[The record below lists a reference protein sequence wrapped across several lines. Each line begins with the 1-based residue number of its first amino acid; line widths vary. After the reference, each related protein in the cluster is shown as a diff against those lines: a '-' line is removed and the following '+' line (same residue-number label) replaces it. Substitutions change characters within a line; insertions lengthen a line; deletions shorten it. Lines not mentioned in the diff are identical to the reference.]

1 MKTKKDIQ
9 LGLLQEIDEICSK
22 NNLHYILTG
31 LNSLN
36 AYINHTLKNGPLSV
50 AIAMTQGDIDN
61 FCNIIEE
68 EFDESRYVEGI
79 FNNPKYLKSYITY
92 GNKNTTDFNI
102 VKEDNNIHHGINIQI
117 YPIKKINANSSNNL
131 INKILNKAY
140 RASKG
145 KVFKKTMF
153 IDKWEDIQKDPS
165 VEIINKSYK
174 SEIFKELERHE
185 ADGLEFYLPKDTDS
199 YFKKMY
205 GKNYKTKEI
214 QAKAE
219 GENVLIDTD
228 FGYEEVFEEL
238 KDLIDEARANDKEIQ
253 TERKKVKDEY
263 KTVTKV
269 WDLVLMTNKQVEY
282 KHSFENKIG
291 ELSNLDLGNEKEFN
305 DVYNELKPVISTLNK
320 YSKKD
325 MTFSIN
331 PQTDALIEKVLM
343 KKNRPLLNKIK
354 ELNKKEYFI
363 E

>member
-1 MKTKKDIQ
+1 MKTKKDVQ
-9 LGLLQEIDEICSK
+9 LELLQEIDEICSK

-61 FCNIIEE
+61 FCSIIEE
-68 EFDESRYVEGI
+68 EDDGNRYVEGI
-79 FNNPKYLKSYITY
+79 FNNPKYDKSYILY

-102 VKEDNNIHHGINIQI
+102 VKAANNMHYGINIQI
-117 YPIKKINANSSNNL
+117 YPIKKINRNSSNNL
-131 INKILNKAY
+131 TNKILNKAY

-165 VEIINKSYK
+165 VEIINKNYK
-174 SEIFKELERHE
+174 SDIFKELERHE
-185 ADGLEFYLPKDTDS
+185 ADGVEFYLPKDTDS

-228 FGYEEVFEEL
+228 FGYEEIFEEL

-253 TERKKVKDEY
+253 TER
-263 KTVTKV
+263 
-269 WDLVLMTNKQVEY
+269 
-282 KHSFENKIG
+282 
-291 ELSNLDLGNEKEFN
+291 
-305 DVYNELKPVISTLNK
+305 
-320 YSKKD
+320 
-325 MTFSIN
+325 
-331 PQTDALIEKVLM
+331 
-343 KKNRPLLNKIK
+343 
-354 ELNKKEYFI
+354 
-363 E
+363 